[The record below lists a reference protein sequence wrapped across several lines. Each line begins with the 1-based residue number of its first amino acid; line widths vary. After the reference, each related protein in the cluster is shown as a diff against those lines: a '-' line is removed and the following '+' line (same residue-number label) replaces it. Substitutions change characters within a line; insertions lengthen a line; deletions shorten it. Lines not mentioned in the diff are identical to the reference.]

1 MMAVKASLLLAI
13 LVGCSAHTVDVRP
26 HEATLL
32 QTWNK
37 ALDGNSNSAQETP
50 ISRVVNLLKE
60 MQETLKKEM
69 DEDEELY
76 EKLACWCNNN
86 KYEKNEAIEA
96 AEAQI
101 ASLETKIEALTAKSA
116 ELKTLIAETTKEL
129 EADKEELAT
138 ATALRQKELKAFHG
152 EELDAIQNV
161 ENLKAA
167 IVVLG
172 KHHAAFPQISL
183 LGMTSH
189 HKNGRDTPLDRQFDT
204 FMSKNNFAEGDSKA
218 SDHAYAKFLQEQG
231 GAPSVAAAPKSIW
244 SQHDQVVVAKAI
256 HTASLFLQAHG
267 RAAYTPPYAS
277 QSGEI
282 LGIMKQ
288 LKEEMEGDLSEAQK
302 TEAARAGA
310 FAELREAKNAE
321 IAAGEK
327 MLEEKK
333 AELAQ
338 AEFDLANAK
347 EDLEQVQVALAE
359 DQKFLANLVK
369 TCAEADKNFEI
380 RKKSRLGEIQA
391 VSETIEILTSDE
403 ARDRMNGAYGKFLQ
417 VEQSS
422 KIAGKRA
429 IAAKVLRNAAKKTG
443 NPELSILATSVEL
456 DAFTKI
462 KAMIDE
468 LIAKLKQQQVD
479 EVAKK
484 DWCDSEFQENTM
496 QTMKTEDL
504 RIDQTTAID
513 NLNSAIKT
521 LTDEITAAK
530 AQIADSQIALQ
541 RAGENRVKENQD
553 FQKTVADQVAT
564 QEILATALDK
574 LATFYDAA
582 LVQVVHKD
590 SKHAK
595 QAPPVPQIEYKKS
608 AGASGVMSMI
618 EKLIYDAKE
627 MVAEAKKGEGEA
639 QTQYE
644 AFLAD
649 TNALVKD
656 LQSAVVTKS
665 EEKAKAE
672 KELVETE
679 EALQGT
685 MTDLEDL
692 AKYKAGLHG
701 DCDYILKN
709 FQIRQE
715 GRKSEIEALQQ
726 AKQILSGAM

>member
-1 MMAVKASLLLAI
+1 MTLKIVLLAGLLALSDARNAEI
-13 LVGCSAHTVDVRP
+13 QRHAQGS
-26 HEATLL
+26 LL
-32 QTWNK
+32 QTWSK
-37 ALDGNSNSAQETP
+37 ALDGEEAKSTP

-96 AEAQI
+96 AENQI
-101 ASLETKIEALTAKSA
+101 ASLEAKIEQLTAKSA

-167 IVVLG
+167 IIVLG

-183 LGMTSH
+183 LALGSH
-189 HKNGRDTPLDRQFDT
+189 GKNGRDDPIDRQFDT
-204 FMSKNNFAEGDSKA
+204 FMRKNDFNVEGASSSKA
-218 SDHAYAKFLQEQG
+218 ADRAYSKFLQEQG
-231 GAPSVAAAPKSIW
+231 GAAVAPTPKSVW
-244 SQHDQVVVAKAI
+244 SQHDQMVVSKAV
-256 HTASLFLQAHG
+256 HSASLFLQAHG

-302 TEAARAGA
+302 SEAAKAAA
-310 FAELREAKNAE
+310 FAELRDAKNTE

-338 AEFDLANAK
+338 ADFDLANAK
-347 EDLEQVQVALAE
+347 EDLEQVQASLSE
-359 DQKFLANLVK
+359 DQKFLMELLK
-369 TCAEADKNFEI
+369 TCEEADKNFEI

-403 ARDRMNGAYGKFLQ
+403 ARDSMNGAYGKFLQ
-417 VEQSS
+417 VAQSS
-422 KIAGKRA
+422 KVAGKRA

-456 DAFTKI
+456 DAFTKV

-468 LIAKLKQQQVD
+468 LIATLKQQQDD
-479 EVAKK
+479 EVKKK

-496 QTMKTEDL
+496 QTMKAEDL
-504 RIDQTTAID
+504 KIDQTTAID
-513 NLNSAIKT
+513 NLTQAIKT
-521 LTDEITAAK
+521 LTDEIAAAK
-530 AQIADSQIALQ
+530 AQIAEMQVDLQ
-541 RAGENRVKENQD
+541 RAGENRVKENAD

-564 QEILATALDK
+564 QEILAKALDK
-574 LATFYDAA
+574 LATFYDSF
-582 LVQVVHKD
+582 VQIGHK
-590 SKHAK
+590 STTK

-627 MVAEAKKGEGEA
+627 LEADSKKSEGEA
-639 QTQYE
+639 QAAYE
-644 AFLAD
+644 SFLAN
-649 TNALVKD
+649 TNAAVKE
-656 LQSAVVTKS
+656 LQEAVVTKT
-665 EEKAKAE
+665 ENKAKAE

-679 EALQGT
+679 EALQNT

-692 AKYKAGLHG
+692 AKYKAGLHK

-709 FQIRQE
+709 FGIRQE
-715 GRKSEIEALQQ
+715 GRAAEIEALQQ